1 MHTNSRSALA
11 VTGEQSDGVI
21 RQTQRT
27 PQPPS
32 QIKNIDLHD
41 SPSGTKRYLTLMRR
55 QIDRTS
61 ASMESLAS
69 RTNVASL
76 RTGSATRPASHL
88 NRGRAAPVAVRAQ
101 GANDDG
107 NEANKT
113 SSAVAGAW
121 QKKTETPNPDPGPRP
136 RAGRIATGDGARRSS
151 PRRPAAPRTHPAS
164 SRASRPRFS
173 PTPAPNRFG

>member
-1 MHTNSRSALA
+1 
-11 VTGEQSDGVI
+11 
-21 RQTQRT
+21 
-27 PQPPS
+27 
-32 QIKNIDLHD
+32 
-41 SPSGTKRYLTLMRR
+41 
-55 QIDRTS
+55 
-61 ASMESLAS
+61 MESLAS

-136 RAGRIATGDGARRSS
+136 RAGRIATGDGAILAAPSRRSAIT
-151 PRRPAAPRTHPAS
+151 PRLVARLAASLFSHPRAQSLRIT
-164 SRASRPRFS
+164 
-173 PTPAPNRFG
+173 T